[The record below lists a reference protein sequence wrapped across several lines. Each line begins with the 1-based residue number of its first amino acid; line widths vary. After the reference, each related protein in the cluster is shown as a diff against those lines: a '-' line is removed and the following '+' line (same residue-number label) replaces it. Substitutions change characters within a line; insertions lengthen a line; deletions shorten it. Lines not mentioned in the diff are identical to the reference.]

1 MTIELSEE
9 TKQSLQAYLAAKG
22 LADDAMS
29 DIVNEA
35 VETFLFRHMFR
46 EAHEHNAGVDVDEA
60 EASIEDAI
68 REYRDKQ
75 ISR

>member
-9 TKQSLQAYLAAKG
+9 TKQSLRAYLAARG

-29 DIVNEA
+29 DVVNEA
-35 VETFLFRHMFR
+35 VETFLFRQMFR
-46 EAHEHNAGVDVDEA
+46 EAHERNAGVDADEA
-60 EASIEDAI
+60 EATIENAI
-68 REYRDKQ
+68 GEYRDQQ

>member
-9 TKQSLQAYLAAKG
+9 TRQSLQAYLAARG
-22 LADDAMS
+22 LTEDAIS
-29 DIVNEA
+29 DVVNEA
-35 VETFLFRHMFR
+35 VETFLFRQMFR
-46 EAHEHNAGVDVDEA
+46 EAHEHNAGVDVNEA
-60 EASIEDAI
+60 EASVEDAI